1 MDLAISNQPH
11 TRDLKT
17 RLTRWAVLGLV
28 VCIGLGGAGYG
39 LWRAGWALLER
50 SDWSRLETVQVL
62 GVKRLQEKDII
73 AVSKLK
79 RDMNIMKLPLDRVAS
94 EIEKIAGV
102 ASARVIRR
110 LPGRVVIKVTERVPV
125 AAIYRNQIWLVDD
138 SGAIFPVTGPR
149 EIIDVPVLTG
159 DFDLG
164 KKGSV
169 SLRNAAKL
177 AGTIHEG
184 FPVVF
189 DHLAEISLVS
199 GRFEF
204 RLQDSGAKILAPDPS
219 SPAVLS
225 KLEHFLQQ
233 KGNEI
238 PAGCEYVDLR
248 YPAMVITGTE
258 G

>member
-1 MDLAISNQPH
+1 MVFA
-11 TRDLKT
+11 
-17 RLTRWAVLGLV
+17 
-28 VCIGLGGAGYG
+28 IGLGGVGYG
-39 LWRAGWALLER
+39 LYRAGWSLLER
-50 SDWSRLETVQVL
+50 SSWSNLETVQVL
-62 GVKRLQEKDII
+62 GIKRLKEKEIV

-79 RDMNIMKLPLDRVAS
+79 RDMNIMRLPLDRVAA
-94 EIEKIAGV
+94 EVEKIPGV
-102 ASARVIRR
+102 ASAKVVMR
-110 LPGRVVIKVTERVPV
+110 LPGRIVIKVEERQPV
-125 AAIYRNQIWLVDD
+125 AAIYRSQIWLIDAT
-138 SGAIFPVTGPR
+138 GALFPTAGPK
-149 EIIDVPVLTG
+149 EVIDVPVLTG

-164 KKGSV
+164 KKGSA
-169 SLRNAAKL
+169 SLRKAARL
-177 AGTIHEG
+177 AGTIQDG
-184 FPVVF
+184 FPIVF
-189 DHLAEISLVS
+189 DHLAEISFVS
-199 GRFEF
+199 GRFDF